1 VTVPGEDQGGAAY
14 PPATDGAGPGGST
27 PRVPR
32 PLLLTHGI
40 WQPRSL
46 LRFAAAGAVMAAL
59 WTVVGL
65 LLVRL
70 GPPVLDLTALE
81 AAVDRQSPTLVS
93 WARFA
98 SWVGDLP
105 VVSAVTLV
113 VVAIAYWRSRR
124 WDLGWLSLAVI
135 GGALAV
141 TATIKL
147 LTDRVRPDGGLTD
160 TLSSAFPSG
169 HAVRAAAVYTLVA
182 WLVVRWT
189 SPHRRA
195 ARIATV
201 ATAVT
206 MVLAIGVS
214 RLLLA
219 AHWLS
224 DVVGGYLLG
233 VLWVAVCVAVTRPH
247 RVGRAE
253 VASTATASGAGVDD
267 ERQDRPDAVP
277 PPQEPGGHGQGP
289 ARPADGVD
297 QQHRSGR

>member
-1 VTVPGEDQGGAAY
+1 VSNDDHGGAAHRS
-14 PPATDGAGPGGST
+14 ATEGTATGGST
-27 PRVPR
+27 PRVAR

-46 LRFAAAGAVMAAL
+46 VRFAVAGAVMAAL

-65 LLVRL
+65 LLVRY
-70 GPPVLDLTALE
+70 GPPALDLTALE

-105 VVSAVTLV
+105 VVSAVTIV

-147 LTDRVRPDGGLTD
+147 LTDRLRPDGGLTD
-160 TLSSAFPSG
+160 TFSSAFPSG

-182 WLVVRWT
+182 WLVLRWT

-195 ARIATV
+195 LRAASV

-206 MVLAIGVS
+206 MILAIGVS

-233 VLWVAVCVAVTRPH
+233 ILWVAVCVAVTRPH

-253 VASTATASGAGVDD
+253 VTSAAAGSGAGVDD
-267 ERQDRPDAVP
+267 QRQDGPDAVP
-277 PPQEPGGHGQGP
+277 SPQEPGGDRQGP